1 MLMAKRTNPVQIG
14 LRVSLLLISFL
25 SLPTVRSDS
34 PKSPDPP
41 KTFDL
46 KAIDAYVAA
55 CVRDQ
60 GYAGLSL
67 AIVREGKLI
76 FAQGYGKRSLEEGT
90 PVEPD
95 TPFAI
100 GSVTKQFTCACVL
113 LLAEEGKL
121 SVNDKVAKYYPNLTK
136 AGEISLHDLMTH
148 TAGYPDYYPLDFV
161 DRRMKAPV
169 SESSLLAEYA
179 GAKLDFEPS
188 ARWSY
193 SNTGYVLLGSI
204 VAKVSGSPFGKF
216 LEDRILGPLQMT
228 HSAFEPG
235 SEWKGRARGYTSFG
249 LGPLEPA
256 APEASGWLHA
266 AGGLWA
272 SAPDLARWDIALME
286 SRVLK
291 PDGYRLMTTPRT
303 LLSGH
308 TTGYG
313 CGLNVHRSGDETVLR
328 HGGAVSGF
336 LAVNAMIPRAR
347 SAVIVLTNN
356 EHLTPDAL
364 HSTILGLL
372 LEDLKKH
379 GATHVPKVNGPPP
392 NEAALAFLHQMQS
405 DKLDRAKLGD
415 EFALFLTDER
425 LQAAAPRLKALGEP
439 ESVEVLK
446 VSERGGMEVA
456 LVQFTFK
463 SAKLE
468 GLLYRSRDGK
478 IQQLLFRKP

>member
-1 MLMAKRTNPVQIG
+1 MAKRMTPCQIS
-14 LRVSLLLISFL
+14 LRALFPLLLAAPL
-25 SLPTVRSDS
+25 RAAPTDS
-34 PKSPDPP
+34 PRPPDPP
-41 KTFDL
+41 RTFDL
-46 KAIDAYVAA
+46 AAIDAYVRASI
-55 CVRDQ
+55 RDC
-60 GYAGLSL
+60 GCAGLSL
-67 AIVREGKLI
+67 AIVRDGKVV
-76 FAQGYGKRSLEEGT
+76 FAKGYGKRSLEEDA
-90 PVEPD
+90 PVEAD
-95 TPFAI
+95 TPFAV
-100 GSVTKQFTCACVL
+100 GSLTKQFTCAAVL

-121 SVNDKVAKYYPNLTK
+121 SVDDRVAKYHPSLTK

-161 DRRMKAPV
+161 DRRMKSPV
-169 SESSLLAEYA
+169 TESSLQAEYA

-204 VAKVSGSPFGKF
+204 VAKVSGKPFGQF
-216 LEDRILGPLQMT
+216 LQDRILEPLEMT

-235 SEWKGRARGYTSFG
+235 SDLKGRARGYTSFA

-256 APEASGWLHA
+256 EPEASGWLHA

-286 SRVLK
+286 GRVLK
-291 PDGYRLMTTPRT
+291 PESYRLMTTPRT

-313 CGLNVHRSGDETVLR
+313 CGLNVRQSGDETVLR

-336 LAVNAMIPRAR
+336 RAVNAMIPRTR
-347 SAVIVLTNN
+347 SAVIVLTND
-356 EHLTPDAL
+356 EHVEPDPL
-364 HSTILGLL
+364 HATILGLL
-372 LEDLKKH
+372 LDDLKKQ
-379 GATHVPKVNGPPP
+379 GTANVPRINGPPAQ
-392 NEAALAFLHQMQS
+392 EAALGFLHQMQS
-405 DKLDRAKLGD
+405 GKVDRAKLGE
-415 EFALFLTDER
+415 EFAIFLTDER

-439 ESVEVLK
+439 ESVEISR

-456 LVQFTFK
+456 LVQVTFK
-463 SAKLE
+463 TTKLE
-468 GLLYRSRDGK
+468 GLLYRTPDGK